1 MDGKT
6 MSPNWE
12 MERAQ
17 FPAAQNQT
25 YLLTAA
31 AGPLSQAAWKAY
43 QEHYSELLEHG
54 DIHWLKT
61 LEEIEETRREIVPFI
76 DAHNES
82 EIAFTSNT
90 SLAMNLLA
98 MTFKEL
104 LLRQKKPLSVLTCKE
119 EFPSTTLAWIHHGF
133 QVNQV
138 SAVDLEKTLSLSPPS
153 ITLTSA
159 VQYGTGFRQD
169 LDILGDI
176 CHRSQS
182 YLIVNATQSLG
193 AFPVRT
199 VHSGITALAASCH
212 KWMCCGFGL
221 SLMFL
226 DEKLHQEA
234 RWPLAGWLGVRKP
247 MNMDNFHVDLAQT
260 ARAFEL
266 GVPPIA
272 TIAALRSQMKEL
284 SRIGAESISQRI
296 LELSEYLVEEI
307 QDKLPSVEIL
317 SKRARKGDT
326 NTINSGIV
334 LLRVPN
340 AEKLLHYLAE
350 NNIHVS
356 FRQGGLRIATHFF
369 NNRSDIDRLLAFI
382 DRFQALNPG
391 V

>member
-1 MDGKT
+1 

-12 MERAQ
+12 MERAK

-31 AGPLSQAAWKAY
+31 AGPLSQAARQAY
-43 QEHYSELLEHG
+43 EAHYSQLLEHG

-61 LEEIEETRREIVPFI
+61 LEEIEESRREIVPFI
-76 DAHNES
+76 GAHNES

-138 SAVDLEKTLSLSPPS
+138 SAVDLEKTLNLSPPS
-153 ITLTSA
+153 IILTST
-159 VQYGTGFRQD
+159 VQYGTGFRQN
-169 LDILGDI
+169 LDVLGDL
-176 CHRSQS
+176 CRRSQS

-199 VHSGITALAASCH
+199 VHSGITALASSCH

-247 MNMDNFHVDLAQT
+247 MNMDNSHVDLAPS

-272 TIAALRSQMKEL
+272 TIVALRSQMREL
-284 SRIGAESISQRI
+284 NRIGSEAISQRI

-317 SKRARKGDT
+317 SKRSHKGEKD
-326 NTINSGIV
+326 TINSGIV

-340 AEKLLHYLAE
+340 GEKLLQYLAE

-369 NNRSDIDRLLAFI
+369 NNRSDIDRLLVFM
-382 DRFQALNPG
+382 DRFRALNSG